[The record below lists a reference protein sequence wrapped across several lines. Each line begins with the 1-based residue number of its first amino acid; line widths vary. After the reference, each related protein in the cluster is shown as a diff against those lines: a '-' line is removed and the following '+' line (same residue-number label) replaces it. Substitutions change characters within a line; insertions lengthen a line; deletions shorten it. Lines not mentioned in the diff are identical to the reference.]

1 MLDELIA
8 KLKSITADAEQA
20 LKAAAGPADVEAV
33 KNKTIGRNGE
43 LTALAPMM
51 GKLAREDK
59 PAAGKAFNEAKT
71 TVQKLL
77 EEARER
83 IAEASGAAVSE
94 AIDVTLPGRQ

>member
-1 MLDELIA
+1 MLNELLE
-8 KLKSITADAEQA
+8 K
-20 LKAAAGPADVEAV
+20 LKAATEEATAALAAAATEADVDGV
-33 KNKTIGRNGE
+33 KNRTIGRSGV

-51 GKLAREDK
+51 GKLAKEDK

-83 IAEASGAAVSE
+83 IAESSGAAAS
-94 AIDVTLPGRQ
+94 